1 VIKKTKRRLEKD
13 KAKAKT
19 VQAYTE
25 EADGEVEGAVNAGQA
40 FPPGCTNV
48 TAAAVTQRLIGLLEL
63 EAPFSY
69 KS

>member
-1 VIKKTKRRLEKD
+1 MLYS
-13 KAKAKT
+13 A
-19 VQAYTE
+19 
-25 EADGEVEGAVNAGQA
+25 AVAGLGVPSQVA
-40 FPPGCTNV
+40 AIASLHLAV